1 MADYKVSTLA
11 KEDLIKIHRYGVQ
24 KFGMT
29 QADKY
34 FNFFFEHFNT
44 IAKNPFSFESFD
56 YIKTE
61 YRPCICGSDSISS
74 KLNTNNVEIM
84 VIIGKQDLKNIL

>member
-11 KEDLIKIHRYGVQ
+11 KEGLIKIHRYGVQ
-24 KFGMT
+24 KLWMT

-61 YRPCICGSDSISS
+61 YRPCICSSDSISS

-84 VIIGKQDLKNIL
+84 VIIGK